1 MWIQIALFI
10 VSLVVSYALQ
20 PKPQRPKAAAFEEF
34 DFPTVEDGT
43 PQIVVFGDVWLTDWT
58 VLGVGNYRTS
68 NIVAKQKGL
77 FGSKKTTTG
86 YRYHMS
92 LHMGLCRGMDDLIE
106 IKVGDRTAWT
116 GTLAATGGRL
126 SIKKPDLFGGDK
138 GEGGINGSLIV
149 SYGRPDQPVLTE
161 LSAIFGV
168 IPAYRGV
175 VTFFYDGLVCSNSP
189 YPKPWSFRVRR
200 VTSDWDGAVWYAD
213 KAVIWLEDNKIKA
226 MNPAHILYEVQTNT
240 LWGRGFS
247 AGQLDLNSFKA
258 AADQLY
264 NEKFGVC
271 LAWRRQDSLNNFIQQ
286 ILDQIGAALYVD
298 RTTGLWRLT
307 LIRDNYQ
314 LESLPQYS
322 YQNGLLRI
330 EEDNNAALDLVTNQ
344 VVVTFKDPIK
354 NQDETIRAENIAAI
368 QKHGLISENKSYA
381 GIPTANLAGRI
392 AARDMKIAQSNLK
405 KFKLIFDRRAYTM
418 QPASVFKLA
427 LPERGI
433 ASIVVRAIRVEHNDA
448 TNGEITVTVVQ
459 DVFGLP
465 SSNFIQSQ
473 PSLWQPPDLTAK
485 PVSQQL
491 LYEVPFAELL
501 REFSIQELQQIQN
514 QSYVGIVAQ
523 QPTAMHLDFDIFA
536 KASTDAAYIDVGN
549 GEFGFV
555 SEIDADIPQTA
566 EPITCNLNRP
576 IDDAVQ
582 VGDRAFLGNEI
593 VRIESIDRET
603 NSLVL
608 ARGCIDTVPLAH
620 NTQSMLWV
628 YSNIASVAEST
639 FASTQ
644 TVDMKLVTHV
654 SQDVLN
660 QDLATVASLALNN
673 RKERPYPPAN
683 VKINKAYFPQEIT
696 GDVNV
701 SWSHRNR
708 MQTGL
713 IPAFTTI
720 SNTPE
725 ENTKYNLRIYDAN
738 NVKLFERT
746 DLDVTEYTW
755 AVPKRFD
762 GDLVTA
768 LNVPMNG
775 ANNSQMFADISAN
788 NFPIQNDYRVLIKT
802 DADAIGGSS
811 AFFDE
816 APQFGTV
823 GATAS
828 SASFDET
835 TQLHPKL
842 NIFEQDHCLEF
853 RVKTRALTDSIIGD
867 ATNMWGDQVSI
878 SMGGRFINAKTGSP
892 NYGYAVSFIIATNTI
907 GVEIAVDAPNNP
919 QGSYIKYIAE
929 NLAEDTYYD
938 IAIQCVNR
946 SLQTTSDGIKV
957 NFDVEVF
964 FNGIQVPTV
973 NGNGNPVSTMQVY
986 ESLLPCAFI
995 WTGGGGY
1002 GSAGS
1007 CLAMNGI
1014 RATKRNGGRY
1024 SNDYTPAPF
1033 VTGASDPYWS
1043 NVVFLVPMNHATNG
1057 FKDVSTSPVIL
1068 ETKAQTIMKSEA
1080 HAHGGQA
1087 AYFYSP
1093 LLVVPGDE
1101 FFNFNNKSFIIEGRA
1116 KVTSRPRTFFR
1127 IDGAMWLSVGPYQ
1140 LTLSSYTGEG
1150 MNFGTLSVFHGDA
1163 YEWETAKEKYFSFKI
1178 IYDASTGI
1186 TELWYNDLKA
1196 SASMQHHCHNTS
1208 PAIYIG
1214 GWEYTA
1220 GVKFNGLVIETVD
1233 AAAVLV
1239 PDVVNPLRIELE
1251 SQRGALKSYQTF
1263 STTLQLN

>member
-92 LHMGLCRGMDDLIE
+92 LHMGLCRGMDDLVE

-116 GTLAATGGRL
+116 GSLASSGGRL

-149 SYGRPDQPVLTE
+149 SYGRPDQHVLTE

-168 IPAYRGV
+168 VPAYRGV

-247 AGQLDLNSFKA
+247 AGQLDLDSFKA

-405 KFKLIFDRRAYTM
+405 KFKLIFDRRAYAM

-433 ASIVVRAIRVEHNDA
+433 TSIIVRAIRVEHNDA

-514 QSYVGIVAQ
+514 QSYVGVVAQ

-536 KASTDAAYIDVGN
+536 KASTDAVYIDAGN

-555 SEIDADIPQTA
+555 SEIDADIAQTA

-593 VRIESIDRET
+593 VRIESINRET

-608 ARGCIDTVPLAH
+608 ARGCIDTVPFAH
-620 NTQSMLWV
+620 NAQTLLWV

-738 NVKLFERT
+738 NVKLFEST

-755 AVPKRFD
+755 AVPKIFA
-762 GDLVTA
+762 GEMEVVLDL
-768 LNVPMNG
+768 PMTGVNNG
-775 ANNSQMFADISAN
+775 TVFNDVSSNQFAVSN
-788 NFPIQNDYRVLIKT
+788 NFNVLTKT
-802 DADAIGGSS
+802 DVDAVGGSS
-811 AFFDE
+811 AYLDR
-816 APQFGTV
+816 AV
-823 GATAS
+823 LK
-828 SASFDET
+828 T
-835 TQLHPKL
+835 TEEHQKL
-842 NIFEQDHCLEF
+842 DIYSEDHCIEF
-853 RVKTRALTDSIIGD
+853 RVKTAHSGD
-867 ATNMWGDQVSI
+867 YLGTYPDILYLSI
-878 SMGGRFINAKTGSP
+878 SHQRIGFENISVDYLISIQSYEDKITIEVTGTKFTSNDGRSGTALITFNAEGLNS
-892 NYGYAVSFIIATNTI
+892 
-907 GVEIAVDAPNNP
+907 
-919 QGSYIKYIAE
+919 
-929 NLAEDTYYD
+929 DTYYD
-938 IAIQCVNR
+938 ISIQCTK
-946 SLQTTSDGIKV
+946 SSIEIIGGAEIKRNLIQIFV
-957 NFDVEVF
+957 AGEMVHSGVLDTHSHGYKCGLRLNLSA
-964 FNGIQVPTV
+964 NGDHGGKTAL
-973 NGNGNPVSTMQVY
+973 NG
-986 ESLLPCAFI
+986 LRI
-995 WTGGGGY
+995 
-1002 GSAGS
+1002 
-1007 CLAMNGI
+1007 
-1014 RATKRNGGRY
+1014 TKRSGGRY
-1024 SNDYTPAPF
+1024 SGNYIPAQWA
-1033 VTGASDPYWS
+1033 VGSSDPYW
-1043 NVVFLVPMNHATNG
+1043 NDVVLLLPMTGTNNG
-1057 FKDVSTSPVIL
+1057 HIFNDVSLNPVTMTATDTVL
-1068 ETKAQTIMKSEA
+1068 TKSDSKAT
-1080 HAHGGQA
+1080 GGSA
-1087 AYFYSP
+1087 TYFYRP
-1093 LLVVPGDE
+1093 ALVVESQEILNLKD
-1101 FFNFNNKSFIIEGRA
+1101 KSFIIEGRI
-1116 KVTSRPRTFFR
+1116 K
-1127 IDGAMWLSVGPYQ
+1127 
-1140 LTLSSYTGEG
+1140 TGEG
-1150 MNFGTLSVFHGDA
+1150 NVFKITDSMDLSVNQYQLRLSNYEMPEPQTVILNLMAGIDA
-1163 YEWETAKEKYFSFKI
+1163 DWRADRYFTFKI
-1178 IYDASTGI
+1178 IRDAVTGI
-1186 TELWYNDLKA
+1186 TTLWFDNKY
-1196 SASMQHHCHNTS
+1196 TS
-1208 PAIYIG
+1208 GQFNPSFVQAPSLVICPKIISH
-1214 GWEYTA
+1214 E
-1220 GVKFNGLVIETVD
+1220 VRFNGIRIHTAD
-1233 AAAVLV
+1233 ATAVLV
-1239 PDVVNPLRIELE
+1239 PNVVNPLRIELE
-1251 SQRGALKSYQTF
+1251 SQRGALKSYQMF

>member
-138 GEGGINGSLIV
+138 GEGGISGSLIV
-149 SYGRPDQPVLTE
+149 CDGGPDQPILTE

-168 IPAYRGV
+168 VPAYRGV
-175 VTFFYDGLVCSNSP
+175 VTFLYDGLVCSNSP

-247 AGQLDLNSFKA
+247 AAQLDLNSFKA

-433 ASIVVRAIRVEHNDA
+433 ASIAVRAIRVEHKDPA
-448 TNGEITVTVVQ
+448 NGEIAVTVVQ

-514 QSYVGIVAQ
+514 QSYVGVVAQ

-536 KASTDAAYIDVGN
+536 KASTEAAYIDVGN

-555 SEIDADIPQTA
+555 SEIDSDIPQTA

-593 VRIESIDRET
+593 VRIEGINRET

-620 NTQSMLWV
+620 NAQTMLWV

-673 RKERPYPPAN
+673 RKERPYPPAD

-708 MQTGL
+708 MQTGI
-713 IPAFTTI
+713 IPAFTTTT
-720 SNTPE
+720 NTPE

-755 AVPKRFD
+755 AVPKIFA
-762 GDLVTA
+762 GEMEVVLDL
-768 LNVPMNG
+768 PMTG
-775 ANNSQMFADISAN
+775 ANNGTVFNDVSSNQFAVSN
-788 NFPIQNDYRVLIKT
+788 NFNVLTKT
-802 DADAIGGSS
+802 DVDAVGGSS
-811 AFFDE
+811 AYLDR
-816 APQFGTV
+816 AV
-823 GATAS
+823 LK
-828 SASFDET
+828 T
-835 TQLHPKL
+835 TEEHQKL
-842 NIFEQDHCLEF
+842 DIYSEDHCIEF
-853 RVKTRALTDSIIGD
+853 RVKTAQSGD
-867 ATNMWGDQVSI
+867 YLGTYPDIVYLSI
-878 SMGGRFINAKTGSP
+878 SHQRVGFENISVDYLISIQSYEDKITIEVTGTKFTS
-892 NYGYAVSFIIATNTI
+892 NDGASGTGLISFT
-907 GVEIAVDAPNNP
+907 
-919 QGSYIKYIAE
+919 AE
-929 NLAEDTYYD
+929 GLNLDTYYD
-938 IAIQCVNR
+938 ISIQCTKSSIEIIGGTEIRR
-946 SLQTTSDGIKV
+946 SLIQIFVAGEMVHSGVLDILSHGYTCGLRLNLSANGDYGGKTA
-957 NFDVEVF
+957 
-964 FNGIQVPTV
+964 FNGLRV
-973 NGNGNPVSTMQVY
+973 
-986 ESLLPCAFI
+986 
-995 WTGGGGY
+995 
-1002 GSAGS
+1002 
-1007 CLAMNGI
+1007 
-1014 RATKRNGGRY
+1014 TKRLGGRY
-1024 SNDYTPAPF
+1024 SGNYIPTQWA
-1033 VTGASDPYWS
+1033 VGSSDPYWNDVVLLLPMTGAN
-1043 NVVFLVPMNHATNG
+1043 NVHAFN
-1057 FKDVSTSPVIL
+1057 DISLNPVTMSATDTVL
-1068 ETKAQTIMKSEA
+1068 TKSDAKAI
-1080 HAHGGQA
+1080 GGSA
-1087 AYFYSP
+1087 TYFYRP
-1093 LLVVPGDE
+1093 ALVVESQEILNLKD
-1101 FFNFNNKSFIIEGRA
+1101 KSFIIEGRI
-1116 KVTSRPRTFFR
+1116 K
-1127 IDGAMWLSVGPYQ
+1127 
-1140 LTLSSYTGEG
+1140 TGEG
-1150 MNFGTLSVFHGDA
+1150 NVFKITDSMDLSVNQYQLRLSNYEMPEPQTVILNLMAGIDA
-1163 YEWETAKEKYFSFKI
+1163 DWRADRYFTFKI
-1178 IYDASTGI
+1178 IRDAVTGI
-1186 TELWYNDLKA
+1186 TTLWFDNKY
-1196 SASMQHHCHNTS
+1196 TS
-1208 PAIYIG
+1208 GQFNPSFVQAPSLVICPKIISN
-1214 GWEYTA
+1214 E
-1220 GVKFNGLVIETVD
+1220 VRFNGIRIHTAD
-1233 AAAVLV
+1233 ATAVLV
-1239 PDVVNPLRIELE
+1239 PNVVNPLRIELE
-1251 SQRGALKSYQTF
+1251 SQRDALKSYQMF
-1263 STTLQLN
+1263 STALQLN

>member
-1 MWIQIALFI
+1 MWIQIALFV

-68 NIVAKQKGL
+68 NIVVKQKGL

-92 LHMGLCRGMDDLIE
+92 LHMGLCRGLDDLIE

-116 GTLAATGGRL
+116 GTLAASGGRL
-126 SIKKPDLFGGDK
+126 SIKKPNLFGGDK
-138 GEGGINGSLIV
+138 GEGGISGSLIICH
-149 SYGRPDQPVLTE
+149 GRPDQPILGE

-168 IPAYRGV
+168 VPAYRGV

-226 MNPAHILYEVQTNT
+226 MNPAHVLYEVQTNT
-240 LWGRGFS
+240 MWGRGFA

-271 LAWRRQDSLNNFIQQ
+271 LAWRRQDSLSNFIQQ

-405 KFKLIFDRRAYTM
+405 KFKLIFDRRAYAM

-433 ASIVVRAIRVEHNDA
+433 ASITVRAIRVEHNDS

-514 QSYVGIVAQ
+514 QSYVGVVAQ
-523 QPTAMHLDFDIFA
+523 QPTSMHLDFDIFA
-536 KASTDAAYIDVGN
+536 KASTEAAYVDVGN

-555 SEIDADIPQTA
+555 SEIDADIAQTA

-593 VRIESIDRET
+593 VRIESINRET

-608 ARGCIDTVPLAH
+608 ARGCIDTVPIAH
-620 NTQSMLWV
+620 NVQTMLWV
-628 YSNIASVAEST
+628 YSNIASVAESR

-654 SQDVLN
+654 SQDMLN

-696 GDVNV
+696 GDLTV

-708 MQTGL
+708 LLQTDR
-713 IPAFTTI
+713 IPGFVDAAA
-720 SNTPE
+720 SAE
-725 ENTKYNLRIYDAN
+725 ENTTYNLRIFDASN
-738 NVKLFERT
+738 AKVFEKL
-746 DLDVTEYTW
+746 DLDVTSFTW
-755 AVPKRFD
+755 SIPRIFD
-762 GDLVTA
+762 GEMETVLDIPMTGVNGSTA
-768 LNVPMNG
+768 
-775 ANNSQMFADISAN
+775 FADNSENHFPIVN
-788 NFPIQNDYRVLIKT
+788 NFNTLIKT
-802 DADAIGGSS
+802 DTDTTSGSS
-811 AFFDE
+811 AFFDAAILKTASE
-816 APQFGTV
+816 YQKLDIYSEDHCIEFRLKT
-823 GATAS
+823 ATAGDYLNGQPNIIYMYIQHDRQS
-828 SASFDET
+828 SENISIDYLISTQPYDDKLVIEVVGKRLIASTESET
-835 TQLHPKL
+835 
-842 NIFEQDHCLEF
+842 
-853 RVKTRALTDSIIGD
+853 
-867 ATNMWGDQVSI
+867 
-878 SMGGRFINAKTGSP
+878 
-892 NYGYAVSFIIATNTI
+892 AVITYT
-907 GVEIAVDAPNNP
+907 
-919 QGSYIKYIAE
+919 AE
-929 NLAEDTYYD
+929 NLNPDSYYD
-938 IAIQCVNR
+938 IAIQCTKAGTEIIGGTEITQG
-946 SLQTTSDGIKV
+946 LIKIFV
-957 NFDVEVF
+957 SGVERHSETLAILSQGYPCGLRLNLSPNVHHGSKVAI
-964 FNGIQVPTV
+964 NGLRI
-973 NGNGNPVSTMQVY
+973 
-986 ESLLPCAFI
+986 
-995 WTGGGGY
+995 
-1002 GSAGS
+1002 
-1007 CLAMNGI
+1007 
-1014 RATKRNGGRY
+1014 TKRNGGRY
-1024 SNDYTPAPF
+1024 NANYTPQPF
-1033 VTGASDPYWS
+1033 MTGSTNDPYW
-1043 NVVFLVPMNHATNG
+1043 NDVVLLLPMTGNDGGHT
-1057 FKDVSTSPVIL
+1057 FKDVSVNPATLTASDMVI
-1068 ETKAQTIMKSEA
+1068 TKPDIKANGNST
-1080 HAHGGQA
+1080 
-1087 AYFYSP
+1087 AYFNHP
-1093 LLVVPGDE
+1093 ALVVEAQEILNLKD
-1101 FFNFNNKSFIIEGRA
+1101 KSFIIEGRA
-1116 KVTSRPRTFFR
+1116 KCQEGVIFNITDS
-1127 IDGAMWLSVGPYQ
+1127 MMLSFNQYQ
-1140 LTLSSYTGEG
+1140 LRLSNYEMPEPQTVILNLMAGIDADWRPDRYFNFKVTRDAASGKVTLMFDEKAISGSF
-1150 MNFGTLSVFHGDA
+1150 NPSFSLSPSLVLCPNVGA
-1163 YEWETAKEKYFSFKI
+1163 
-1178 IYDASTGI
+1178 
-1186 TELWYNDLKA
+1186 KA
-1196 SASMQHHCHNTS
+1196 S
-1208 PAIYIG
+1208 
-1214 GWEYTA
+1214 
-1220 GVKFNGLVIETVD
+1220 FNGFKLQTAD
-1233 AAAVLV
+1233 ATATLV
-1239 PDVVNPLRIELE
+1239 PNVKNPLRVELE
-1251 SQRGALKSYQTF
+1251 SKRDGLLNHQSF
-1263 STTLQLN
+1263 STTTTVK

>member
-116 GTLAATGGRL
+116 GTLASSGGRL

-138 GEGGINGSLIV
+138 GEGGINGSLIA

-168 IPAYRGV
+168 VPAYRGV

-213 KAVIWLEDNKIKA
+213 KAVIWLENNKIKA

-247 AGQLDLNSFKA
+247 AGQLDLDSFKA

-314 LESLPQYS
+314 LDLLPQYS

-344 VVVTFKDPIK
+344 VVVTFKDPNK

-514 QSYVGIVAQ
+514 QSYVGVVAQ

-555 SEIDADIPQTA
+555 SEIDSDIPQTA
-566 EPITCNLNRP
+566 EPITCNLNRS

-593 VRIESIDRET
+593 VRIEGINRET

-620 NTQSMLWV
+620 NAQTMLWV

-673 RKERPYPPAN
+673 RKERPYPPAD

-708 MQTGL
+708 MQTGI
-713 IPAFTTI
+713 IPAFTTTT
-720 SNTPE
+720 NTPE

-755 AVPKRFD
+755 AVPKIFA
-762 GDLVTA
+762 GEMEVVLDL
-768 LNVPMNG
+768 PMTG
-775 ANNSQMFADISAN
+775 ANNGTVFNDVSSNQFAVSN
-788 NFPIQNDYRVLIKT
+788 NFNVLTKT
-802 DADAIGGSS
+802 DVDAVGGSS
-811 AFFDE
+811 AYLDR
-816 APQFGTV
+816 AV
-823 GATAS
+823 LK
-828 SASFDET
+828 T
-835 TQLHPKL
+835 TEEHQKL
-842 NIFEQDHCLEF
+842 DIYSEDHCIEF
-853 RVKTRALTDSIIGD
+853 RVKTAQSGD
-867 ATNMWGDQVSI
+867 YLGTYPDIVYLSI
-878 SMGGRFINAKTGSP
+878 SHQRVGFENISVDYLISIQSYEDKITIEVTGTKFTS
-892 NYGYAVSFIIATNTI
+892 NDGASGTGLISFT
-907 GVEIAVDAPNNP
+907 
-919 QGSYIKYIAE
+919 AE
-929 NLAEDTYYD
+929 GLNLDTYYD
-938 IAIQCVNR
+938 ISIQCTKSSIEIIGGTEIRR
-946 SLQTTSDGIKV
+946 SLIQIFVAGEMVHSGVLDILSHGYTCGLRLNLSANGDYGGKTA
-957 NFDVEVF
+957 
-964 FNGIQVPTV
+964 FNGLRV
-973 NGNGNPVSTMQVY
+973 
-986 ESLLPCAFI
+986 
-995 WTGGGGY
+995 
-1002 GSAGS
+1002 
-1007 CLAMNGI
+1007 
-1014 RATKRNGGRY
+1014 TKRLGGRY
-1024 SNDYTPAPF
+1024 SGNYIPTQWA
-1033 VTGASDPYWS
+1033 VGSSDPYW
-1043 NVVFLVPMNHATNG
+1043 NDVVLLLPMTGANNGHAFN
-1057 FKDVSTSPVIL
+1057 DISLNPVTMSATDTVL
-1068 ETKAQTIMKSEA
+1068 TKSDAKAI
-1080 HAHGGQA
+1080 GGSA
-1087 AYFYSP
+1087 TYFYRP
-1093 LLVVPGDE
+1093 ALVVESQEILNLKD
-1101 FFNFNNKSFIIEGRA
+1101 KSFIIEGRI
-1116 KVTSRPRTFFR
+1116 K
-1127 IDGAMWLSVGPYQ
+1127 
-1140 LTLSSYTGEG
+1140 TGEG
-1150 MNFGTLSVFHGDA
+1150 NVFKITDSMDLSVNQYQLRLSNYEMPEPQTVILNLMAGIDA
-1163 YEWETAKEKYFSFKI
+1163 DWRADRYFTFKI
-1178 IYDASTGI
+1178 IRDAVTGI
-1186 TELWYNDLKA
+1186 TTLWFDNKY
-1196 SASMQHHCHNTS
+1196 TS
-1208 PAIYIG
+1208 GQFNPSFVQAPSLVICPKIISN
-1214 GWEYTA
+1214 E
-1220 GVKFNGLVIETVD
+1220 VRFNGIRIHTAD
-1233 AAAVLV
+1233 ATAVLV
-1239 PDVVNPLRIELE
+1239 PNVVNPLRIELE
-1251 SQRGALKSYQTF
+1251 SQRDALKSYQMF
-1263 STTLQLN
+1263 STALQLN